1 MKEYNKALLEASQK
15 FKSIVKDS
23 HQTRGGEKIPY
34 ASLHAVVNAIQESLL
49 KQEVRTETHTKRRKD
64 DWFDVITTVVHI
76 PSNESKKFHYETKLK
91 DPTNNQER
99 GAALTYGRRYNLLAA
114 FNLTIDKDADDTD
127 GHVEEVDEK
136 KILAGIQAEDIQLL
150 VDLTNELNAA
160 ASLKELQAAWNEK
173 QKERDQMSP
182 ITQALLVTKKEQLK
196 KVAIQKPKAAKQKED
211 VKSAA

>member
-1 MKEYNKALLEASQK
+1 MKEYNQALLAASQD
-15 FKSIVKDS
+15 FKDIVKDS
-23 HQTRGGEKIPY
+23 HQNRGGEKIPY
-34 ASLHAVVNAIQESLL
+34 ASLHAVVNAIQTSLL
-49 KQEVRTETHTKRRKD
+49 KQEVRTETHTERSKD

-76 PSNESKKFHYETKLK
+76 PSNETKQFHYETKLK

-150 VDLTNELNAA
+150 VDLTNELNSAA
-160 ASLKELQAAWNEK
+160 TEDELKAAWKTK
-173 QKERDQMSP
+173 QKERNQMKS
-182 ITQALLVTKKEQLK
+182 VTKNLLQIKLEQLR
-196 KVAIQKPKAAKQKED
+196 ED

>member
-1 MKEYNKALLEASQK
+1 MKEYNQALLAASQD
-15 FKSIVKDS
+15 FKDIANDS
-23 HQTRGGEKIPY
+23 HQNRGGEKIPY
-34 ASLHAVVNAIQESLL
+34 ASLHAIVNAIQTSLL
-49 KQEVRTETHTKRRKD
+49 KQEVRTETHTKRSND

-76 PSNESKKFHYETKLK
+76 PSNETKQFHYETKLK

-150 VDLTNELNAA
+150 VDLTNELNSAA
-160 ASLKELQAAWNEK
+160 TEDELKAAWKTK
-173 QKERDQMSP
+173 QKERNQMK
-182 ITQALLVTKKEQLK
+182 AVTKNLLQIKLEQLR
-196 KVAIQKPKAAKQKED
+196 ED

>member
-1 MKEYNKALLEASQK
+1 MKEYNQALLAASQD
-15 FKSIVKDS
+15 FKDIANDS
-23 HQTRGGEKIPY
+23 HQNRGGEKIPY
-34 ASLHAVVNAIQESLL
+34 ASLHAIVNAIQTSLL
-49 KQEVRTETHTKRRKD
+49 KQEVRTETHTERSKD

-76 PSNESKKFHYETKLK
+76 PSNETKQFHYETKLK

-150 VDLTNELNAA
+150 VDLTNELNSAA
-160 ASLKELQAAWNEK
+160 TEDELKAAWKTK
-173 QKERDQMSP
+173 QKERNQMKS
-182 ITQALLVTKKEQLK
+182 VTKNLLQIKLEQLR
-196 KVAIQKPKAAKQKED
+196 ED

>member
-1 MKEYNKALLEASQK
+1 MKEYNQALLAASQD
-15 FKSIVKDS
+15 FKDIANDS
-23 HQTRGGEKIPY
+23 HQNRGGEKIPY
-34 ASLHAVVNAIQESLL
+34 ASLHAIVNAIQTSLL
-49 KQEVRTETHTKRRKD
+49 KQEVRTETHTERSKD

-76 PSNESKKFHYETKLK
+76 PSNETKQFHYETKLK

-150 VDLTNELNAA
+150 VDLTNELNSAA
-160 ASLKELQAAWNEK
+160 TEDELKAAWKTN
-173 QKERDQMSP
+173 QKERNQMK
-182 ITQALLVTKKEQLK
+182 AVTKNLLQIKLEQLR
-196 KVAIQKPKAAKQKED
+196 ED

>member
-1 MKEYNKALLEASQK
+1 MKEYNQALLAASQD
-15 FKSIVKDS
+15 FKDIANDS
-23 HQTRGGEKIPY
+23 HQNRGGEKIPY
-34 ASLHAVVNAIQESLL
+34 ASLHAIVNAIQTSLL
-49 KQEVRTETHTKRRKD
+49 KQEVRTETHTERSKD

-76 PSNESKKFHYETKLK
+76 PSNETKQFHYETKLK

-99 GAALTYGRRYNLLAA
+99 GAAITYGRRYNLLAA

-150 VDLTNELNAA
+150 VDLTNELNSAA
-160 ASLKELQAAWNEK
+160 TEDELKAAWKTK
-173 QKERDQMSP
+173 QKERNQMKS
-182 ITQALLVTKKEQLK
+182 VTKNLLQIKLEQLR
-196 KVAIQKPKAAKQKED
+196 ED

>member
-1 MKEYNKALLEASQK
+1 MKEYNQALLAASQD
-15 FKSIVKDS
+15 FKDIANDS
-23 HQTRGGEKIPY
+23 HQNRGGEKIPY
-34 ASLHAVVNAIQESLL
+34 ASLHAIVNAIQTSLL
-49 KQEVRTETHTKRRKD
+49 KQEVRTETHTERSND

-76 PSNESKKFHYETKLK
+76 PSNETKQFHYETKLK

-99 GAALTYGRRYNLLAA
+99 GAAITYGRRYNLLAA

-150 VDLTNELNAA
+150 VDLTNELNSAA
-160 ASLKELQAAWNEK
+160 TEDELKAAWKTK
-173 QKERDQMSP
+173 QKERNQMKS
-182 ITQALLVTKKEQLK
+182 VTKNLLQIKLEQLR
-196 KVAIQKPKAAKQKED
+196 ED